1 MKSKSS
7 AHSKY
12 EIAGSDPA
20 YVFRPNSKR
29 RIKAVNE
36 LNRLLARLEA
46 IADFPHPD
54 FPEEDLQGEVKRA
67 WRIIIHLQELARYA
81 KP

>member
-36 LNRLLARLEA
+36 LNRLLARLEY
-46 IADFPHPD
+46 IANYPDPD
-54 FPEEDLQGEVKRA
+54 FPEEDLQGEIKRA
-67 WRIIIHLQELARYA
+67 WGIIYQLKAIANG
-81 KP
+81 

>member
-12 EIAGSDPA
+12 EIVWHSPA
-20 YVFRPNSKR
+20 YVFRPKSKR

-54 FPEEDLQGEVKRA
+54 FPADDLQGEVKRA
-67 WRIIIHLQELARYA
+67 WQIIIHLQELARS
-81 KP
+81 